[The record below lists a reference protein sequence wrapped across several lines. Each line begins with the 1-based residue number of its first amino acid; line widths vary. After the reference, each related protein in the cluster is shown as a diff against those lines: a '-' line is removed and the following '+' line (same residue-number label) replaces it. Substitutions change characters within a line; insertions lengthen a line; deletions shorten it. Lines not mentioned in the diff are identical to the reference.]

1 MSSIDTTEQSG
12 PAKEARDTLF
22 ASRSLRVL
30 ARPAPEFHP
39 DNPLLPVTTDD
50 PNRQL
55 PARFQGQTLKV
66 SIPKFDID
74 GVAGQRVV
82 VRLIWD
88 GALLGNNTWRFT
100 LPIEDSEFPG
110 MIALSPNQTTQ
121 PGLHSLQYQVNV
133 EGNPA
138 ASDALDFNI
147 DRTAPNNGGP
157 GSLVT
162 LPAEVESNGITKE
175 YLDANGGVLITV
187 PGDYADRKI
196 GDAVNVYFGRSI
208 PSAVYV
214 GKITRTDT
222 TSPLTTTLTAAQIGL
237 EEGEKSIFYTLEDRV
252 GNVGRPS
259 EYKPVDVVLTP
270 APAGLRPLTI
280 PLAPPG
286 DDLIDPQ
293 DVVTGVEVV
302 IEPYTNFVSG
312 DIVEVDW
319 GGIKVTAIAVEGS
332 QTFVRIPYP
341 ALLEGGTSG
350 TGPKPVDVTYAIKRA
365 RTYPEGTVVG
375 IQVDL
380 RSPGPENPDIP
391 DPVNPLL
398 EKVTVRGAVSAVD
411 NMLTE
416 DDAGQDATATVE
428 IYEPHVA
435 GEIVQLYWNFV
446 PVPAPGG
453 VYEVVGD
460 EAEAQLIPFT
470 IPWDIIEA
478 AGNNSALPV
487 RYSITHPDVNNAEVF
502 SPDQPVEVAVTVVAL
517 PAVKFLNLD
526 EDFGNLNCNSL
537 REKSGIG
544 WGVEI
549 QVEGGEPQL
558 ANQVLTFNYT
568 GHNTAENREVTFSF
582 TYEPTPQEAT
592 AGFIVFLEY
601 EPLRDTRNGPGTIEY
616 TAVVDG
622 FTRKSPK
629 DTVPVW
635 MGIAGAPGAT
645 CELNRSGSS

>member
-1 MSSIDTTEQSG
+1 MSTIDTNEQSG
-12 PAKEARDTLF
+12 PAKEARDNLF
-22 ASRSLRVL
+22 ASRSLRIL
-30 ARPAPEFHP
+30 ARPAPAFDP
-39 DNPLLPVTTDD
+39 DNPLLPITSDD
-50 PNRQL
+50 PNLQL

-66 SIPKFDID
+66 SIPKFDVD
-74 GVAGQRVV
+74 GEGGQQVV

-88 GALLGNNTWRFT
+88 GALLSSDAWRFT
-100 LPIEDSEFPG
+100 LPIDDSAFPG
-110 MIALSPNQTTQ
+110 TITLPPNQTTQ
-121 PGLHSLQYQVNV
+121 AGVHRLQYQVNV

-138 ASDALDFNI
+138 TSDPLVFNI

-162 LPAEVESNGITKE
+162 LPAEVESDGITKE
-175 YLDANGGVLITV
+175 YLDAKGGVLITV
-187 PGDYADRKI
+187 PGEYADRKI

-208 PSAVYV
+208 PTAVYV
-214 GKITRTDT
+214 GKITRTDI
-222 TSPLTTTLTAAQIGL
+222 TSPLTITLTAAQIGL
-237 EEGEKSIFYTLEDRV
+237 EEGEKSIFYRLEDRV
-252 GNVGRPS
+252 GNVGPSS

-270 APAGLRPLTI
+270 APADLEPLTI

-293 DVVTGVEVV
+293 DVVTGVDVV

-319 GGIKVTAIAVEGS
+319 GGIKVTATAVEGL
-332 QTFVRIPYP
+332 QTFVRVSYT
-341 ALLEGGTSG
+341 ALLEGGG
-350 TGPKPVDVTYAIKRA
+350 LGKGPKPVEVTYAIKRA
-365 RTYPEGTVVG
+365 RTYPEGTVVS

-398 EKVTVRGAVSAVD
+398 KKVIVRGAASASD
-411 NMLTE
+411 NTLTE
-416 DDAGQDATATVE
+416 EDAGQDATATVE
-428 IYEPHVA
+428 IYEPHLA

-446 PVPAPGG
+446 PVPKPDG

-460 EAEAQLIPFT
+460 EAAGYLIPFT
-470 IPWDIIEA
+470 IPWDMIET

-487 RYSITHPDVNNAEVF
+487 RYSIMHPKVNNAEVF

-517 PAVKFLNLD
+517 PEVKFLNLD
-526 EDFGNLNCNSL
+526 EDFGNLNCLSL

-549 QVEGGEPQL
+549 QVEGGESQL
-558 ANQVLTFNYT
+558 ANQVLTFNYS
-568 GHNTAENREVTFSF
+568 GHNNAENQEVTFSF
-582 TYEPTPQEAT
+582 TYQPTSQEAT
-592 AGFIVFLEY
+592 MGFIVFLDY
-601 EPLRDTRNGPGTIEY
+601 EPLRATRSGPGTIEY
-616 TAVVDG
+616 TALIDG
-622 FTRKSPK
+622 FTRTSPK
-629 DTVPVW
+629 DTVTVW